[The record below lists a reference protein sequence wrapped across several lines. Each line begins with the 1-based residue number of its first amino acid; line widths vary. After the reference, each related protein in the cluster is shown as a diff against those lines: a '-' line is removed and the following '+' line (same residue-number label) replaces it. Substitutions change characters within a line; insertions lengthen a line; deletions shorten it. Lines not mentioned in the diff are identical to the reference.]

1 MGGKYS
7 ETFWFSTVVRCVRCC
22 PLDIRESEIRGRS
35 ELWMPGIKLL
45 AFLSVCCALHCISI
59 LKSQLR
65 VGRDESED
73 LYDHLPC
80 SPVSPEIHQMAES
93 TGKGDVKLSV
103 YFPF

>member
-1 MGGKYS
+1 MGARHKA
-7 ETFWFSTVVRCVRCC
+7 FSDTYWN
-22 PLDIRESEIRGRS
+22 S
-35 ELWMPGIKLL
+35 
-45 AFLSVCCALHCISI
+45 AFLPVCCALHFISI

-93 TGKGDVKLSV
+93 TGKGDMKLSV
-103 YFPF
+103 YIPF